1 MEEEITNFDEVLLVA
16 ELGNTPGSV
25 ARRGE
30 GLRMDESPSLLRRRG
45 DGSMEE
51 GGQESTLS
59 PMVLELVK
67 SLASYQ
73 AKNEERN
80 SKSLDQNSE
89 ALASISKYL
98 QDVSK
103 SSKRRSEENV
113 EERLLGEAPV
123 TIDFKQMNFGEG
135 QDNSHD
141 KLCWEVRRCWRMVN
155 RAPADYWKQDEDKKV
170 GWPARVEPNL
180 AGQVYLDHLVPQLI
194 SDKALSWVHN
204 GASKL
209 QLRHFLHSNC
219 HSRSSKAQKMEI
231 KTRENDTDGGI
242 QFESYISWSEA
253 GSVKEMMEG
262 VLNFVASLHQIRPW
276 DYGGLVL
283 IRALHDVNYFSLTA
297 RTVKEQRELV
307 QEFVEAIFVRN
318 MRGAQMGRPPLT
330 LKEAKQAAEE
340 LVSKKNGSSYNL
352 TAQCDPYANIREA
365 KEKDEKI
372 KKLQE
377 EVKKVKQAL
386 HEERQK
392 GGKKSAYDTYE
403 PRKDGRAIKAGGDR
417 KGLGKPAEEFYAE
430 RQKTCRWFN
439 QGDCRHGAD
448 CKRGDHRCSAQVGK
462 GMCGASHSRADHE

>member
-1 MEEEITNFDEVLLVA
+1 MVTGTE
-16 ELGNTPGSV
+16 NTPGSV
-25 ARRGE
+25 IRRDRGRE
-30 GLRMDESPSLLRRRG
+30 VDGASPQMRRREEG
-45 DGSMEE
+45 AWEE
-51 GGQESTLS
+51 GGQASTLP
-59 PMVLELVK
+59 PMVVELIK
-67 SLASYQ
+67 SLTSNQ
-73 AKNEERN
+73 ARNEER
-80 SKSLDQNSE
+80 SSRSIDQNSE
-89 ALASISKYL
+89 ALASISKYF
-98 QDVSK
+98 QDASR
-103 SSKRRSEENV
+103 SSKRRPEENV

-123 TIDFKQMNFGEG
+123 TIDFKKMNFGEG

-141 KLCWEVRRCWRMVN
+141 KLCWVARRCWRMVN
-155 RAPADYWKQDEDKKV
+155 RAPAEYWKQDEDKKV
-170 GWPARVEPNL
+170 GWPARIEPNL

-283 IRALHDVNYFSLTA
+283 LRALHDVNYFSLTA
-297 RTVKEQRELV
+297 RTVKEQCEFV
-307 QEFVEAIFVRN
+307 QEFVEEIFVRN
-318 MRGAQMGRPPLT
+318 MRGAQMGRPPLV
-330 LKEAKQAAEE
+330 LKDAKQVAEE

-352 TAQCDPYANIREA
+352 TAQCDPYANIREM
-365 KEKDEKI
+365 KERDEKI

-377 EVKKVKQAL
+377 ELKKTRNAL

-392 GGKKSAYDTYE
+392 KGVKKSGYDAYE
-403 PRKDGRAIKAGGDR
+403 PRKDGRAIKAGGEK
-417 KGLGKPAEEFYAE
+417 KGLGKPSEEFFAE

-448 CKRGDHRCSAQVGK
+448 CKRGEHKCSAQVGK
-462 GMCGASHSRADHE
+462 GICGADHSRADHD